1 MTCVRPSQESFL
13 KDKTRI
19 KNKIENGQSDS
30 CRSPWL
36 PKIISKKKISQRP
49 ELVTLCAKKK
59 VVCLFVFTV
68 PHKNNIWEAQ
78 IPEE

>member
-36 PKIISKKKISQRP
+36 PKIISKKKSATDQ
-49 ELVTLCAKKK
+49 
-59 VVCLFVFTV
+59 
-68 PHKNNIWEAQ
+68 NW
-78 IPEE
+78 